1 MTAAKNITEAVL
13 NAGRFVATGQIDE
26 NTWFAAPEK
35 SEAVKQRIRE
45 EKAQKKKRLVNKRR
59 HKP

>member
-26 NTWFAAPEK
+26 NTWFADPEK

-45 EKAQKKKRLVNKRR
+45 
-59 HKP
+59 